1 MPSGGN
7 GKTLLARE
15 YAIRFGA
22 AYGGAVF
29 WLSAY
34 GNHDTKGQLDPQAGE
49 ALCQD
54 QIAEFAQRMGIP

>member
-22 AYGGAVF
+22 AYGGGVF
-29 WLSAY
+29 WLNAY
-34 GNHDTKGQLDPQAGE
+34 GNHDTKGQLAPQAGE
-49 ALCQD
+49 ALRQD
-54 QIAEFAQRMGIP
+54 